1 MFVVLHFAIKLVQRS
16 WIFFVYSQ
24 VVGFSNPLVLA
35 SMSFIDARL
44 YVIGSILGI
53 FHHQY

>member
-16 WIFFVYSQ
+16 WIFFVNSQ
-24 VVGFSNPLVLA
+24 MVGFSNPLVLA